1 MSGQRGHG
9 GSRWWRGCLG
19 VLVALW
25 ATLAHAGQLSKEAE
39 VKAEFLERFTRFIDW
54 PPSAFA
60 GQTAPFVVCLMGNH
74 PFGDY
79 IDKMVRDRLIK
90 DRPTLL
96 RRPTEAVETLGCHL
110 LFVAGSEDKRL
121 AKVLA
126 HTAERPILTVS
137 DTRGFAARGV
147 LVNFYR
153 DDKKVRFEI
162 NAAAAK
168 RSGLKFSSKL
178 LKLGK
183 LVGGEP

>member
-1 MSGQRGHG
+1 
-9 GSRWWRGCLG
+9 
-19 VLVALW
+19 VAIW
-25 ATLAHAGQLSKEAE
+25 TTIAFAGEVSKEAE
-39 VKAEFLERFTRFIDW
+39 VKAEFLERFTRFVDW
-54 PPSAFA
+54 PPSAFS
-60 GQTAPFVVCLMGNH
+60 GNNAPFVVCLMGAH

-79 IDKMVRDRLIK
+79 VDKMVRDRMIK

-110 LFVAGSEDKRL
+110 LFVSSSEDKRL

-126 HTAERPILTVS
+126 QTENKPILTVS
-137 DTRGFAARGV
+137 DTRGFADRGV
-147 LVNFYR
+147 LINFYR

-162 NAAAAK
+162 NATAVK

-183 LVGGEP
+183 LVGEHP